1 MPYLSLFIFSGNV
14 VDFCPFLDSKG
25 LEPGQEVDLSEFRR
39 ARQLR
44 QRQYKGE
51 NQVLI
56 KEVKQDSDS
65 VSAEL

>member
-1 MPYLSLFIFSGNV
+1 MPHVSVFIFSGNI

-44 QRQYKGE
+44 QRQYKAE
-51 NQVLI
+51 NQVLT

-65 VSAEL
+65 V